1 MGNMSSRE
9 YNESPKGREIEISMK
24 EQFPIP
30 IRVKDDSGSIVDNY
44 QIVRT
49 KSNKFMLQK

>member
-1 MGNMSSRE
+1 MKSFKD
-9 YNESPKGREIEISMK
+9 NETQKGREIEIYVR

-30 IRVKDDSGSIVDNY
+30 VRVRDDAGYVIDNY